1 MTSVARPSGAPSS
14 AAQPGHVPVMLQEML
29 DCLAPRA
36 GGRYLDATFGGGGYA
51 AAILQAQP
59 CTVWAIDRDPA
70 AIVRGAALAARFP
83 GRLHLIEGRF
93 GAMLALLS
101 ERGVASLD
109 GVVLDLG
116 VSSFQIDDPARGF
129 SFRADGP
136 LDMRMGADGPT
147 AADLV
152 NGLPQDALADLLFAF
167 GEERAS
173 RRIAKAIVAAR
184 AEAPITSTAR
194 LAAVIRAVLPP
205 DRSGIDPA
213 TRSFQALRIRVNQEL
228 DEIAAALTQAAGLLA
243 PGGRLVVVSFHSLED
258 RIVKR
263 FMVEAAGRA
272 PAPSRHDPRGLMARG
287 PAGYRLL
294 TARAL
299 RPRAQ
304 ETAANPRARSARLRA
319 LQRLSDAEGAAP

>member
-1 MTSVARPSGAPSS
+1 MK
-14 AAQPGHVPVMLQEML
+14 HIPVMLTEML
-29 DCLAPRA
+29 DCLAPCA
-36 GGRYLDATFGGGGYA
+36 EGRYLDATFGGGGYA
-51 AAILQAQP
+51 AAILRAAP
-59 CTVWAIDRDPA
+59 CIVWAIDRDPA
-70 AIVRGAALAARFP
+70 AIARGAALAAQYP

-93 GAMLALLS
+93 GAMLSLLA
-101 ERGVASLD
+101 ERGVAQLD

-136 LDMRMGADGPT
+136 LDMRMGGDGPT

-152 NGLPQDALADLLFAF
+152 NTLPADALADVLFAY

-173 RRIAKAIVAAR
+173 RRIARAIVAAR
-184 AEAPITSTAR
+184 QDAPIATTAQ
-194 LAAVIRAVLPP
+194 LAGIIRGVLPP

-228 DEIAAALTQAAGLLA
+228 EEIEAALDQASSLLL

-263 FMVEAAGRA
+263 FMIEAAGRA
-272 PAPSRHDPRGLMARG
+272 PAPSRHDPRGLMRRG
-287 PAGYRLL
+287 AAGYRLL
-294 TARAL
+294 TPHAL
-299 RPRAQ
+299 RPRAA
-304 ETAANPRARSARLRA
+304 ETDANPRARSARLRA
-319 LQRLSDAEGAAP
+319 LQRLPATEGAAP